1 MTIAQEED
9 SESRL
14 ALRLEELQLPALDS
28 YVSPRSF
35 SWLGDHQDEAAELAA
50 LLHEAAPRLALASLR
65 TPPVGSGGRAQGL
78 PKARSYDVSDT
89 VRDRLS
95 AAVPMPTGPG
105 QIDWSRL
112 SAIISSEM
120 LKFDE
125 ATESAMLARLQSLPA
140 GTGVAA
146 NGARAAAAAPV
157 AAGAA
162 AGGAV
167 CGPAD
172 DGFAAPAPT
181 PAALASPRTP
191 SGGDMLEINSGGR
204 VIFCLFS
211 SDPPRAPTPP
221 CSLQSSLRSSPEK
234 EAAGYTSR
242 AGQLGEHTGLDPA
255 AAGMAASHPSTLL
268 PGAEELPP
276 TPDGW
281 RAKQAR
287 SDGGGGRVLFTESS
301 LWAHGRR
308 SGGGQAGWQAPDE
321 GSGGSSSDDYA
332 EERQLQAAAAVPQQ
346 QQWHD
351 QQGGADDSAAS
362 SSNGCRSSGSSL
374 ETGRPRGAGGGALD
388 ALANCG
394 SSFSFA
400 RSVPGAAGDTA
411 AGGGPGAPCPVHLPG
426 GPLALPCAP
435 GPESCLILKFVSS
448 RLLCQS
454 EQFASEL
461 TRHVG
466 LCTPDSRILRQ
477 KGATE
482 QEWRAAYEAAA
493 ALKDRF
499 PDLHEEMTRN
509 SCCLVMEYI
518 PGGCLFKQPAA
529 FGGGRL
535 QQTAEDLGR
544 LFTLDMLLGNA
555 DRLHCR
561 ELGWRGNPENIIY
574 ATAGRW
580 AGRAVA
586 IDAVVQ
592 RRPSGGLMSVEDS
605 SCERL
610 TELALNDA
618 EVAGS
623 LLRQALRPCSDAC
636 GPWEPASLRESAAA
650 FQRGLK
656 AALDAA
662 VTIKGLLEMMFDVTA
677 GWIDSFLEDIEADD
691 GSGGQGSG
699 GHSGPSGPPATTP
712 RSASASRRVSSAG
725 GVASPLLAASASTTA
740 QTMRIRQI
748 NHEAQRNDS
757 VGEKVSHWKGVFR
770 EKGEELRAA
779 VEEWQVKRGTAAAAG
794 AQRLTTAFL
803 DGIYPIVDVYELK
816 VRLEHMLQ
824 RLRVLQQATLTGR
837 PCRLMPRLYLSGAV
851 EASSHHLLRHLGIT
865 HILNATEDLLLPDE
879 LQGFVA
885 LRCPLRDVEEEDI
898 STHLPEASAFIDEG
912 LASGGAVLVH
922 CHAGKSRSCSLVLA
936 WLMTRRRWPLNRA
949 TEFLRRMRPEAAPNA
964 GYLAA
969 LLRLEEGLFG
979 RQTVKMKKT
988 KPEPRSCPV
997 CGEKV
1002 GLSADSVRVHLR
1014 LKHPGAVLAR
1024 LGNDGSQDGSGN
1036 WAELLASP
1044 AGSSPRSIGMQSSPS
1059 GSGALPSPRSSALP
1073 DVLQQQQQRQ
1083 AAQHQQQHQQ
1093 QQATVAAA
1101 AAAAGAG
1108 QEDPHE
1114 GLWRAAPAR
1123 PAAPIRTSAP
1133 ASSCQAHAANPAL
1146 PDSPPMAAVLQ
1157 AAGAG
1162 AVLMEEGQLI
1172 EADSGVEE
1180 FLRTAAA
1187 EMG

>member
-1 MTIAQEED
+1 MTIHQED
-9 SESRL
+9 KAGRL
-14 ALRLEELQLPALDS
+14 ALRLDELQLPLLDA
-28 YVSPRSF
+28 YLSPRAF

-65 TPPVGSGGRAQGL
+65 APPVGSGGRAQGL
-78 PKARSYDVSDT
+78 PKARSYEVSDT
-89 VRDRLS
+89 IRDRLH

-105 QIDWSRL
+105 QIDWSSL
-112 SAIISSEM
+112 TAIISSEM

-125 ATESAMLARLQSLPA
+125 ASDAALLARLQSLPA
-140 GTGVAA
+140 GTGVPADAGSPAA
-146 NGARAAAAAPV
+146 TAAAAV
-157 AAGAA
+157 AAATRSASGTRDSSFTT
-162 AGGAV
+162 
-167 CGPAD
+167 PST
-172 DGFAAPAPT
+172 APA
-181 PAALASPRTP
+181 AVASPRAT
-191 SGGDMLEINSGGR
+191 SGGDLVEINSGGR
-204 VIFCLFS
+204 VIFCLFALE
-211 SDPPRAPTPP
+211 PPRAPTPP
-221 CSLQSSLRSSPEK
+221 CSLRSSPEK
-234 EAAGYTSR
+234 GVLRFAGR
-242 AGQLGEHTGLDPA
+242 AGQLADSARLDLGPA
-255 AAGMAASHPSTLL
+255 AAVMVANHPSLL
-268 PGAEELPP
+268 LQEAEEPPP

-281 RAKQAR
+281 RA
-287 SDGGGGRVLFTESS
+287 E
-301 LWAHGRR
+301 
-308 SGGGQAGWQAPDE
+308 QAPNAC
-321 GSGGSSSDDYA
+321 GTSGGSAADSGGRELVGEPSLRAPSVQSSSSSGDGA
-332 EERQLQAAAAVPQQ
+332 QAAAAHDSRETCSQEQAGVRLQADAVAQQ
-346 QQWHD
+346 TGRQS
-351 QQGGADDSAAS
+351 GSGDDSCS
-362 SSNGCRSSGSSL
+362 QECPSGSCPEARSL
-374 ETGRPRGAGGGALD
+374 GGVVRAALQ
-388 ALANCG
+388 AQEHPG
-394 SSFSFA
+394 SFSFPG
-400 RSVPGAAGDTA
+400 SPPGAAGGA
-411 AGGGPGAPCPVHLPG
+411 VKAGSGPGPLRHVSLRGGGA
-426 GPLALPCAP
+426 ALPCAP
-435 GPESCLILKFVSS
+435 GPEGCLILKFVGS

-454 EQFASEL
+454 EQFAAEL

-482 QEWRAAYEAAA
+482 QEWGAAYEAAS
-493 ALKDRF
+493 ALKGRF
-499 PDLHEEMTRN
+499 PDLHEEMTRS

-529 FGGGRL
+529 FAGERL
-535 QQTAEDLGR
+535 QRTAEDLGR

-592 RRPSGGLMSVEDS
+592 RRPPGGLMSAEDS
-605 SCERL
+605 CCERL

-623 LLRQALRPCSDAC
+623 LLRQALRPCIDAC
-636 GPWEPASLRESAAA
+636 GPWEPARLRDSAAA

-691 GSGGQGSG
+691 GSSSG
-699 GHSGPSGPPATTP
+699 GHATPGGPPATTP
-712 RSASASRRVSSAG
+712 RSVSSSRRVSSAG
-725 GVASPLLAASASTTA
+725 GVASPLLAAAASTTA

-757 VGEKVSHWKGVFR
+757 VGEKVSHWKGLFR

-779 VEEWQVKRGTAAAAG
+779 VEEWQVKRGTAAAG

-865 HILNATEDLLLPDE
+865 HILNATEDLLLPGE
-879 LQGFVA
+879 EQGFVT

-898 STHLPEASAFIDEG
+898 SPHLPGASAFIDEG

-949 TEFLRRMRPEAAPNA
+949 MDFLRRMRPEAAPNA

-997 CGEKV
+997 CGDKV

-1014 LKHPGAVLAR
+1014 LKHPGALLAR
-1024 LGNDGSQDGSGN
+1024 SGQSGSQDGSGS
-1036 WAELLASP
+1036 WAELLDSP
-1044 AGSSPRSIGMQSSPS
+1044 AGSSPRSLGMQM
-1059 GSGALPSPRSSALP
+1059 SPRSGGMPASPRPSA
-1073 DVLQQQQQRQ
+1073 LQQQQQ
-1083 AAQHQQQHQQ
+1083 QQQPAAASPAFPGGFDHNEPLTMPAAPPNGVAAIRTSRQQ
-1093 QQATVAAA
+1093 GAALTSSAEAAA
-1101 AAAAGAG
+1101 A
-1108 QEDPHE
+1108 
-1114 GLWRAAPAR
+1114 
-1123 PAAPIRTSAP
+1123 
-1133 ASSCQAHAANPAL
+1133 AL

-1157 AAGAG
+1157 AAGTVADL
-1162 AVLMEEGQLI
+1162 VEEGQLI
-1172 EADSGVEE
+1172 GADSGVEE
-1180 FLRTAAA
+1180 FLRTADV
-1187 EMG
+1187 EMGA